1 MKKVLITGGAGTVGQ
16 AFIQRYPDYQYF
28 SISRN
33 EKHAADL
40 LRNYPNVGNF
50 IADIRGLEHI
60 TTLFNTVKPD
70 VVIHAA
76 AMKHVNLAEEN
87 PTSAV
92 TSNILGSLNVI
103 RASITAYVPITLGI
117 STDKAC
123 CPDNV
128 YGYTKRMM
136 EQLFFEHNTT
146 KNKFVCTRFANV
158 ANSNGSV
165 IPFFKKCKAEN
176 KPILLT
182 DKNMNRLMFSKQ
194 ESAELIHKAITEAEK
209 SDMSFILSKLMKN
222 VNMLDLANIF
232 SDDIKI
238 VGKRPGEKLN
248 ETLVSKKEIPF
259 TLVTGDGYVFI
270 EPEETPETYR
280 LEEELSSLSADN
292 MTNDELEDL
301 IWTEK

>member
-16 AFIQRYPDYQYF
+16 AFIKRYPEYEFY

-33 EKHAADL
+33 EKQAADL

-50 IADIRGLEHI
+50 IADIRDLEHI
-60 TTLFNTVKPD
+60 TTLFNSVKPD
-70 VVIHAA
+70 IVIHAA

-103 RASITAYVPITLGI
+103 KASITANVKITVGI

-123 CPDNV
+123 CPDNI

-136 EQLFFEHNTT
+136 EQLFMEHNTPE
-146 KNKFVCTRFANV
+146 NQFVCTRFANV

-165 IPFFKKCKAEN
+165 IPFFKKCKYEN
-176 KPILLT
+176 NPILLT
-182 DKNMNRLMFSKQ
+182 DKDMNRLMFSKK
-194 ESAELIHKAITEAEK
+194 ESAELIHKAIEYAKESTVP
-209 SDMSFILSKLMKN
+209 FILSKIMKN
-222 VNMLDLANIF
+222 VNMLELAETF

-248 ETLVSKKEIPF
+248 ETLISKKEIPF
-259 TLVTGDGYVFI
+259 THVTGDGYVFI
-270 EPEETPETYR
+270 EPEETPDTYR
-280 LEEELSSLSADN
+280 LEEELSSISADN
-292 MTNDELEDL
+292 MTTEELEDL
-301 IWTEK
+301 IWNEE